1 MRFREQRQTRSAIAR
16 AIIGMA
22 VMLAATPTFSQT
34 ATAYPS
40 KTIRLVAPFPAGGV
54 LDLFARI
61 TAQKMSERM
70 GRQVIVD
77 NRAGASGIIGFEYV
91 ARSAP
96 DGYTLVVGSAG
107 TMGINP
113 SLYAK
118 LPFDVNR
125 DFVGV
130 ALIGMGPVLVA
141 VHPTVPAKSIRELIA
156 LAKARPGELNFGS
169 AGNGTTAHLSTE
181 LFALL
186 AGVKLT
192 HVPYKGSAPAV
203 AGFVGGE
210 VGLYIENIPVF
221 VPYLENGRVRA
232 LGVSGEKR
240 FPTLPRIPTVA
251 EGGLKG
257 YDAAGWWGVLAP
269 SGTPKEIVARLHS
282 EIAAIV
288 AANDVRERM
297 LASGAL
303 PSGIGGEQFAA
314 FVRAEQVKW
323 ARAVKE
329 SGARVE

>member
-1 MRFREQRQTRSAIAR
+1 MVAA
-16 AIIGMA
+16 
-22 VMLAATPTFSQT
+22 LAWTPAFGQT
-34 ATAYPS
+34 AAGYPS
-40 KTIRLVAPFPAGGV
+40 KPIRLVAPFPAGGV

-61 TAQKMSERM
+61 TAQKMSDRM

-77 NRAGASGIIGFEYV
+77 NRAGASGIIGFEHV

-96 DGYTLVVGSAG
+96 DGYTLIVGSAG
-107 TMGINP
+107 TIGINP

-130 ALIGMGPVLVA
+130 ALIGTGPVLVA
-141 VHPTVPAKSIRELIA
+141 VHPALPAKSIRELIA
-156 LAKARPGELNFGS
+156 LAKARPGEMNYAS

-192 HVPYKGSAPAV
+192 HVPYKGSGPGAV
-203 AGFVGGE
+203 AFVAGE

-221 VPYLENGRVRA
+221 VPFLQNGRVRA
-232 LGVSGEKR
+232 LGVSGDKR
-240 FPTLPRIPTVA
+240 FPTLPQIPTVA

-257 YDAAGWWGVLAP
+257 YDAAGWWGVFAP
-269 SGTPKEIVARLHS
+269 AGTPKEIVSRLHA

-288 AANDVRERM
+288 EASDVRERM
-297 LASGAL
+297 LANGAL
-303 PSGIGGEQFAA
+303 PSGIGDEKFTA